1 MSSSRYDSRPRL
13 VRHRRVRKRVS
24 GDRARPRLS
33 VFRSHKH
40 IYAQIVD
47 DRAGMTLAASSTLDV
62 EVRETA
68 AEGNIDQA
76 SAVGTSVARRAL
88 ATGIGKVV
96 FDRGGYLYHGRVRA
110 LAEAAR
116 AEGLEF

>member
-1 MSSSRYDSRPRL
+1 MSSKKYDSRARL

-24 GDRARPRLS
+24 GDPARPRLC

-47 DRAGMTLAASSTLDV
+47 DRAGMTLAAASTLDA
-62 EVRETA
+62 EVRHTA
-68 AEGNIDQA
+68 AEGKIDKA

-88 ATGIGKVV
+88 DTGIGKVV